1 MDKTSSDGRIQRSER
16 SRQLII
22 EAMIDLIN
30 EGNLIPTAQ
39 QVADQAGVAI
49 RTVFR
54 HFTEMEKLY
63 GEMDAKLRPAYE
75 RLFLQGDRSGSLE
88 QRVRH
93 AAECHAN
100 AYGAFGPLM
109 RSTRALLWRSP
120 EISKNYARNQRGLR
134 KDLNDWLPELK
145 QLPAEARESIDAV
158 TSFEFWDRLQTHQG
172 LSKKAS
178 TAIVANLVLGL
189 MQ

>member
-1 MDKTSSDGRIQRSER
+1 MDQTSSDGRIQRSER

-30 EGNLIPTAQ
+30 NGNLIPTAQ

-63 GEMDAKLRPAYE
+63 GELDASIRPAYE

-88 QRVRH
+88 ERVQH

-100 AYGAFGPLM
+100 AYGALGPLM

-120 EISKNYARNQRGLR
+120 EILKNYARNQRGLR

-145 QLPAEARESIDAV
+145 QLPTETRESIDAI
-158 TSFEFWDRLQTHQG
+158 TSFEFWDRLQSHQG

-178 TAIVANLVLGL
+178 TALVANLVLGL